1 MMAEIP
7 IICAIKAGNDPV
19 LESKCGYTVAPSD
32 PEALTSAILDI
43 HSVGHLE
50 RKSMGRRGKEYALQ
64 NYSYDTLARKFIEAL
79 K

>member
-19 LESKCGYTVAPSD
+19 FESKCGYTVAPSD
-32 PEALTSAILDI
+32 PEVTSAILDI

-50 RKSMGRRGKEYALQ
+50 ENQWGGIRKNMRT